1 VSIDQAAGTEVLFS
15 RVPEGRDLP
24 APERATAQAA
34 GFDLRARV
42 DGSMELLP
50 GARGVVPSG
59 IAIAL
64 PPGFEAQVR
73 PRSGLAM
80 KHGLSV
86 INAPGTVDS
95 DYRGEIRVLLINL
108 GDEPVRIR
116 RGDRIA
122 QLVVQRLPEIVLR
135 ETPELPRTVRG
146 TGGFGHTGDR

>member
-1 VSIDQAAGTEVLFS
+1 MLFS

-24 APERATAQAA
+24 LPERATAEAA

-42 DGSMELLP
+42 DDSIELLP
-50 GARGVVPSG
+50 GARGVVPTG

-108 GDEPVRIR
+108 GDKPVRIG

-122 QLVVQRLPEIVLR
+122 QLVVQRLPQIVLR
-135 ETPELPRTVRG
+135 EVPELPRTIRG
-146 TGGFGHTGDR
+146 AGGFGHTGDR